1 MKKIQI
7 LITIA
12 FVISI
17 LSSNVF
23 AVESNI
29 GSESQNRAVD
39 QHTGIFK
46 DKDKCDK
53 CHKDPVKYLE
63 EKKQSIEKDLKEGR
77 ITKEKADEMTKEID
91 ERIQKIKEFN
101 SLPLPEKKEKILSRY
116 KSHIEK
122 KVYDGK
128 ITKEEG
134 EKRLVEFQKEL
145 DQWDGKDILKL
156 KDRHKQA
163 D

>member
-1 MKKIQI
+1 MKKIHI

-12 FVISI
+12 FAISI

-29 GSESQNRAVD
+29 GSKTPDGSVD

-53 CHKDPVKYLE
+53 CHKDPINYLE
-63 EKKQSIEKDLKEGR
+63 KKKQSIEKDRQEGR
-77 ITKEKADEMTKEID
+77 INKEKADEMTKEID

-101 SLPLPEKKEKILSRY
+101 SLPLPEKKQKILSRY
-116 KSHIEK
+116 QSHIEK
-122 KVYDGK
+122 KISDGM
-128 ITKEEG
+128 ITREEG
-134 EKRLVEFQKEL
+134 QKRLAEFKKEI
-145 DQWDGKDILKL
+145 DNWDGNGLPDFKME
-156 KDRHKQA
+156 HK
-163 D
+163 